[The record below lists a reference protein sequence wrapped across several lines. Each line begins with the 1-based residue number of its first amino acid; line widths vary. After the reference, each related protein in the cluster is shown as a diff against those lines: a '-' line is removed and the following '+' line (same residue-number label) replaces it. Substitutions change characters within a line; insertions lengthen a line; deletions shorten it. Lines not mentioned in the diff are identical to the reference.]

1 MNATLLASMLAGAM
15 IFAGIGL
22 AVLGLWPRPAP
33 PARPA
38 RRLRMPAWITRMPRW
53 RRLAAVAALVI
64 GVVLGT
70 ATGWVILII
79 ALPLAVVGLPVLL
92 ATSDAAPRIARME
105 AIAEWTRN
113 LSGVLTAGQ
122 GIEQALQAS
131 LRSTPD
137 AIRAEVAQLVRRL
150 RARWSTE
157 AALRALADDLD
168 DATGDLVV
176 AALILGSRK
185 RGEGI
190 ARVLTGLA
198 ESVADD
204 VRVRRQLE
212 AERAKPRSSART
224 TSLISLGALAV
235 FALSGQF
242 LAPYGAPLGQALLA
256 LYLAAYVGC
265 ALWLR
270 KLAAEPAAARFVAR
284 RSEAIR

>member
-1 MNATLLASMLAGAM
+1 MNPGLVASVIAGAM
-15 IFAGIGL
+15 IAGGLGL
-22 AVLGLWPRPAP
+22 AVLGLRRRPVPPPRPGTRWRWPGWVA
-33 PARPA
+33 
-38 RRLRMPAWITRMPRW
+38 RMPRW
-53 RRLAAVAALVI
+53 RRVATVAAFVAGLVAAV
-64 GVVLGT
+64 
-70 ATGWVILII
+70 ATGWVLLVVL
-79 ALPLAVVGLPVLL
+79 LPLAVVGLPVLL
-92 ATSDAAPRIARME
+92 ATSDAGDRIARME

-122 GIEQALQAS
+122 GLEQALQSS

-137 AIRAEVAQLVRRL
+137 AIRPQVAQLVGRL

-185 RGEGI
+185 RGDGL
-190 ARVLTGLA
+190 ARVLNGLA

-212 AERAKPRSSART
+212 ADRAKPRSTART
-224 TSLISLGALAV
+224 VTLLSTGALVAL
-235 FALSGQF
+235 ALSGEF
-242 LAPYGAPLGQALLA
+242 LAPYGSPLGQLLLA
-256 LYLAAYVGC
+256 VYLAAYLGC

-270 KLAAEPAAARFVAR
+270 SLAATPSPARFVAR
-284 RSEAIR
+284 RTVIR

>member
-1 MNATLLASMLAGAM
+1 MNTQLIASMLAGVM
-15 IFAGIGL
+15 ITAGIAL
-22 AVLGLWPRPAP
+22 VVLGLRRRPVAPPRPNRSKVPGWVA
-33 PARPA
+33 
-38 RRLRMPAWITRMPRW
+38 RMPRW
-53 RRLAAVAALVI
+53 QRYATVAALVAGLVAAI
-64 GVVLGT
+64 V
-70 ATGWVILII
+70 TGWVIL
-79 ALPLAVVGLPVLL
+79 AVLLPLAVVGLPVLL

-122 GIEQALQAS
+122 GMEQALQAS
-131 LRSTPD
+131 LRSTPE
-137 AIRAEVAQLVRRL
+137 AIRPEVAELVGRL

-157 AALRALADDLD
+157 AALRAFADDLD

-185 RGEGI
+185 RGDGI

-212 AERAKPRSSART
+212 ADRAKPRSSARIT
-224 TSLISLGALAV
+224 TLISVGALGV
-235 FALSGQF
+235 FAASGQF
-242 LAPYGAPLGQALLA
+242 LAPFGSPLGQALLA

-265 ALWLR
+265 AIWLR
-270 KLAAEPAAARFVAR
+270 KLAAEPAAVRFVAR
-284 RSEAIR
+284 RTGAHR

>member
-1 MNATLLASMLAGAM
+1 MNPQLIASVLAGTL
-15 IFAGIGL
+15 IAGGL
-22 AVLGLWPRPAP
+22 ALVVLGLRRRPAP
-33 PARPA
+33 PPRPT
-38 RRLRMPAWITRMPRW
+38 RRRVPAWVVRMPRW
-53 RRLAAVAALVI
+53 QRLATLAALLG
-64 GVVLGT
+64 GVVIGT
-70 ATGWVILII
+70 ATGWVILIVV
-79 ALPLAVVGLPVLL
+79 LPLAVMGLPVLL

-122 GIEQALQAS
+122 GLEQALQAS

-137 AIRAEVAQLVRRL
+137 AIRSEVSELVGRL

-157 AALRALADDLD
+157 TALRAFADDLD

-185 RGEGI
+185 RGDGI

-212 AERAKPRSSART
+212 ADRAKPRSSART
-224 TSLISLGALAV
+224 TTLISVGALAV
-235 FALSGQF
+235 FSLSGQF
-242 LAPYGAPLGQALLA
+242 LAPYGSPLGQALLA

-265 ALWLR
+265 AIWLK

-284 RSEAIR
+284 RTGPAR

>member
-1 MNATLLASMLAGAM
+1 MNLPLIVSVLAGAM
-15 IFAGIGL
+15 ISGGL
-22 AVLGLWPRPAP
+22 ALVLLGLRRRPALP
-33 PARPA
+33 PRPA
-38 RRLRMPAWITRMPRW
+38 RRLGPRPWLVRMPRW
-53 RRLAAVAALVI
+53 QRIAALAAFVAGLALA
-64 GVVLGT
+64 VV
-70 ATGWVILII
+70 TGWVILVLL
-79 ALPLAVVGLPVLL
+79 LPLAVVGLPVLL

-122 GIEQALQAS
+122 GMEQALHAS

-137 AIRAEVAQLVRRL
+137 AIRPEVSQLVGRL

-157 AALRALADDLD
+157 TALRAFADDLD

-185 RGEGI
+185 RGDGI

-212 AERAKPRSSART
+212 ADRAKPRSAART
-224 TSLISLGALAV
+224 TTLISLGALAV
-235 FALSGQF
+235 FAVSGQF
-242 LAPYGAPLGQALLA
+242 LAPYSTPLGQALLG
-256 LYLAAYVGC
+256 LYLAGYVGC

-270 KLAAEPAAARFVAR
+270 RLAAEPAGVRFVAGR
-284 RSEAIR
+284 TEAAR

>member
-1 MNATLLASMLAGAM
+1 MNLELIGSVLVGVMITGGLA
-15 IFAGIGL
+15 L
-22 AVLGLWPRPAP
+22 AVLGLQRRPAP
-33 PARPA
+33 PPRPTRRPA
-38 RRLRMPAWITRMPRW
+38 LPAWVTRMPRW
-53 RRLAAVAALVI
+53 QRTAALVALVV
-64 GVVLGT
+64 GVGLATV
-70 ATGWVILII
+70 TGWVIL
-79 ALPLAVVGLPVLL
+79 AVVLPLAVVGLPVLL

-122 GIEQALQAS
+122 GMEQALHAS

-137 AIRAEVAQLVRRL
+137 AIRPEVSQLVGRL

-157 AALRALADDLD
+157 AALRAFADDLD

-185 RGEGI
+185 RGDGI

-204 VRVRRQLE
+204 VRIRRQLE
-212 AERAKPRSSART
+212 ADRAKPRSSART
-224 TSLISLGALAV
+224 TTLISVGALAV

-242 LAPYGAPLGQALLA
+242 LAPYSSPLGQALLT
-256 LYLAAYVGC
+256 LYLVAYVGC
-265 ALWLR
+265 AIWLKR
-270 KLAAEPAAARFVAR
+270 LAAEPAGVRFVAR
-284 RSEAIR
+284 RTEGAR

>member
-1 MNATLLASMLAGAM
+1 MNASLLASILAGAM

-33 PARPA
+33 PARPT
-38 RRLRMPAWITRMPRW
+38 RPLRIPAWIARMPRW

-122 GIEQALQAS
+122 GMEQALQAS

-137 AIRAEVAQLVRRL
+137 AIHPEVAQLVGRL

-185 RGEGI
+185 RGDGI

-198 ESVADD
+198 ESVAED

-224 TSLISLGALAV
+224 TSLISLGALTV

-242 LAPYGAPLGQALLA
+242 LAPYGSPLGQALLA

-270 KLAAEPAAARFVAR
+270 KLAAEPAAVRFVAR
-284 RSEAIR
+284 RTEATR